1 LKQNLKKSEH
11 VNNQLNSLKLGE
23 LKKGLFRV
31 MWVIFKVKKTN
42 REVVLG
48 VCGYCWKP
56 AFIGTFLHSL
66 IVNDL
71 YIDEDTKQC
80 EEEERC
86 LNLSC
91 PFNKT
96 TPETYAL
103 SKDISEKFLKAFLK
117 PKWTKYAGIV
127 ASYAPF
133 AEEARRVYIED
144 KKTSV
149 IEIGE

>member
-1 LKQNLKKSEH
+1 VIKMKK
-11 VNNQLNSLKLGE
+11 LKLGE
-23 LKKGLFRV
+23 LEKGLFRV
-31 MWVIFKVKKTN
+31 MWVIFKAKKTN
-42 REVVLG
+42 KEVFLG
-48 VCGYCWKP
+48 ICGYCWKP
-56 AFIGTFLHSL
+56 AFIGTFLHSV

-96 TPETYAL
+96 TPETYTL
-103 SKDISEKFLKAFLK
+103 SKNISEKFLKAFLK
-117 PKWTKYAGIV
+117 PRWTKFVEIV
-127 ASYAPF
+127 ASYVPF
-133 AEEARRVYIED
+133 AEEARRVHIED
-144 KKTSV
+144 KKTTV